1 MLRKGR
7 LAANECWSPSIP
19 DGLTVFNFPAAHWQR
34 LRTSNLLERLSR
46 ELKRRTRVVRI
57 LPNRE
62 SCERLVTT
70 ILMEKS
76 EKWEKGR
83 IYLNFDS
90 D

>member
-1 MLRKGR
+1 MET
-7 LAANECWSPSIP
+7 NIP
-19 DGLTVFNFPAAHWQR
+19 DGLTVFNFPAAHRQR
-34 LRTSNLLERLSR
+34 LRTSNLLERLSQ

-57 LPNRE
+57 FPNRE
-62 SCERLVTT
+62 SCEHLMTA

-76 EKWEKGR
+76 EDWEMGR